1 MSKATL
7 ALVTGCFDLLHY
19 GHLKFLTFAKSKADI
34 LAVALESD
42 EFLKKHKGPLRPLF
56 TQKIR
61 HFCLSKI
68 KDVDKIV
75 DLPHDVNYLKLL
87 QKIKPNCLVIS
98 SNDQYFTQ
106 KKLICQK
113 LNIDLIVFRRLK
125 KYSTSSLI
133 ISSPLQP
140 NKKS

>member
-19 GHLKFLTFAKSKADI
+19 GHLKFLSFAKSKADI
-34 LAVALESD
+34 LVVALESD
-42 EFLKKHKGPLRPLF
+42 EFLKKHKGALRPLF

-75 DLPHDVNYLKLL
+75 NIPYPVNYLKLL

-113 LNIDLIVFRRLK
+113 LNIDLIVFPRLK
-125 KYSTSSLI
+125 KYSTSNIL
-133 ISSPLQP
+133 SSNIL
-140 NKKS
+140 

>member
-1 MSKATL
+1 MPKATL

-34 LAVALESD
+34 LVVALESD
-42 EFLKKHKGPLRPLF
+42 EFLKKHKGALRPLF

-68 KDVDKIV
+68 KDVDKII
-75 DLPHDVNYLKLL
+75 DLSNDVNYLKLL
-87 QKIKPNCLVIS
+87 QKLKPNCLVIS
-98 SNDQYFTQ
+98 SNDQYYSQ

-113 LNIDLIVFRRLK
+113 LNIDLIIFPRLK
-125 KYSTSSLI
+125 KYSTSGLLTNTTFQS
-133 ISSPLQP
+133 
-140 NKKS
+140 KK